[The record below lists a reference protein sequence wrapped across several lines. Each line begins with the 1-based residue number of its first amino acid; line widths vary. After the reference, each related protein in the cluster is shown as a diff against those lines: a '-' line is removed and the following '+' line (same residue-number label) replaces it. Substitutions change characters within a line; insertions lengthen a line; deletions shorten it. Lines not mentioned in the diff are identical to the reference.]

1 MVALNVTPDSRSKW
15 NNLVN
20 QIDKSAGTPITDRMF
35 QGQFYDYMDIIN
47 EYTVKSTVLA
57 NLSQI
62 VINKQVHIL
71 L

>member
-1 MVALNVTPDSRSKW
+1 MSKW

-20 QIDKSAGTPITDRMF
+20 QIDKSGSAGTPITDRMF

-62 VINKQVHIL
+62 VINKQVHITL
-71 L
+71 TRT